1 MAKGWNLI
9 VTGKEEL
16 LELTGDKAVELGY
29 GRVVFDLRGYPGA
42 NCFSPVDLIAD
53 YAESGRVDKAQRTAR
68 QTAADLIP
76 LGGEGNTYFPKA
88 ARSALTACL
97 LIVAMA
103 DIPRE
108 QKNVA
113 SVCYLVNRGTTGDGK
128 DPSLPLKEFIRGE
141 SVGPDHPAYGAAADF
156 LSDGG
161 VTTAGKNVL
170 STLEEALTIF
180 NGEGVRRITAKSD
193 FSICGMIRRKT
204 VV

>member
-1 MAKGWNLI
+1 MGLQTLHLLMAKGWNLI

-16 LELTGDKAVELGY
+16 LELTGDKAVELGC

-42 NCFSPVDLIAD
+42 SCFSPVDLIAD
-53 YAESGRVDKAQRTAR
+53 YAESGRADKAQRTAR

-113 SVCYLVNRGTTGDGK
+113 SVCYLVNRGTTGGRQGPIASVEGIHQGRIGGSGS
-128 DPSLPLKEFIRGE
+128 PSLRSGRGF
-141 SVGPDHPAYGAAADF
+141 SLGRWGDHGGEERPQHAQSGAHH
-156 LSDGG
+156 
-161 VTTAGKNVL
+161 
-170 STLEEALTIF
+170 IQ
-180 NGEGVRRITAKSD
+180 
-193 FSICGMIRRKT
+193 
-204 VV
+204 

>member
-1 MAKGWNLI
+1 MRCA
-9 VTGKEEL
+9 
-16 LELTGDKAVELGY
+16 
-29 GRVVFDLRGYPGA
+29 
-42 NCFSPVDLIAD
+42 
-53 YAESGRVDKAQRTAR
+53 
-68 QTAADLIP
+68 AADLIP
-76 LGGEGNTYFPKA
+76 LGGEGSTYFPKA

-161 VTTAGKNVL
+161 
-170 STLEEALTIF
+170 
-180 NGEGVRRITAKSD
+180 
-193 FSICGMIRRKT
+193 
-204 VV
+204 